1 MDYALFLPE
10 IYLLLTALVFFCQ
23 SLWKSSA
30 RLNQGIALILSGIG
44 VIITFYSIN
53 LTGELFYKAYRID
66 LFSQIFKCL
75 ISLGLFLIVI
85 LGQKMKSIEDQFQP
99 EFFMFL
105 SLSSLGLMLMVSSVE
120 LLTLFIAMEL
130 SSYSLYILIP
140 IRKEMNVG
148 KMEAA
153 IKYIL
158 FGAVATGI
166 MLFGMSYIFGIT
178 QSTYLADILKKMP
191 ELLGQPVAVIGL
203 LFILC
208 GFFFKLAVVPFH
220 FWTPDVY
227 EGAANITVSFIAT
240 MPKVAAVALLLRLV
254 SLAGAG
260 AADLIQ
266 VLVLLAAVSMTFG
279 NLAAL
284 VQKDLK
290 RLLAYSSIA
299 HAGYVMLGVLTMN
312 TVGFAAAVY
321 HITGYLL
328 MNLACF
334 LVICSVSRE
343 GENVMVSDLSGL
355 HRRSPLLALTLA
367 VGAFALAGLPP
378 TAGFT
383 GKFFLF
389 TAALSQGHLT
399 LVIIAAVNT
408 AVSIF
413 YYLNIVRFAYGK
425 DPDGLPEVTLSFSN
439 RLLNYGLIMAI
450 ILMGALPTLFIDLAK
465 TACETIIS

>member
-1 MDYALFLPE
+1 MTYTLFLPE

-23 SLWKSSA
+23 SLWKSSP
-30 RLNQGIALILSGIG
+30 RMNQRIALILSGIG
-44 VIITFYSIN
+44 VIITVYSIN
-53 LTGELFYKAYRID
+53 LTGEIFYNAYRID
-66 LFSQIFKCL
+66 LFSQVFKCL
-75 ISLGLFLIVI
+75 ISLGLFLVIVI
-85 LGQKMKSIEDQFQP
+85 GQNLKSIEERFQP

-105 SLSSLGLMLMVSSVE
+105 SICSLGLMMMVSSIE

-140 IRKEMNVG
+140 VRKEINVG

-158 FGAVATGI
+158 FGAGATGI
-166 MLFGMSYIFGIT
+166 MLFGMSYLFGMT
-178 QSTYLADILKKMP
+178 HSTYMVDILKMMP
-191 ELLGQPVAVIGL
+191 ELVRQPVAVIGI

-240 MPKVAAVALLLRLV
+240 MPKLAAMALLLRVV

-260 AADLIQ
+260 AVDLIK
-266 VLVLLAAVSMTFG
+266 VLVLLAVVSMTFG

-284 VQKDLK
+284 VQKDFK

-299 HAGYVMLGVLTMN
+299 HAGYVILGALTMN

-321 HITGYLL
+321 HITAYLL

-334 LVICSVSRE
+334 LVLCSVSRD
-343 GENVMVSDLSGL
+343 GENVMIKDLSGL
-355 HRRSPLLALTLA
+355 HRRSPLLAFTLA
-367 VGAFALAGLPP
+367 VGAFALAGIPP

-389 TAALSQGHLT
+389 TAALSQGHLA

-408 AVSIF
+408 AISIF
-413 YYLNIVRFAYGK
+413 YYLNIVRSAYGK
-425 DPDGLPEVTLSFSN
+425 DPDGLPDVPLSFSN

-450 ILMGALPTLFIDLAK
+450 ILMGALPTLFIELAK
-465 TACETIIS
+465 TACEKIIT

>member
-1 MDYALFLPE
+1 MNYGLFLPE
-10 IYLLLTALVFFCQ
+10 IFLLITALVFFCQ

-30 RLNQGIALILSGIG
+30 RLNRGIALILSGIG
-44 VIITFYSIN
+44 AIISIYSIN
-53 LTGELFYKAYRID
+53 LTGELFYNAYRID
-66 LFSQIFKCL
+66 FFSQFFKCL
-75 ISLGLFLIVI
+75 ISAGLFLIVI
-85 LGQKMKSIEDQFQP
+85 LGQNLKSIEERFQP

-105 SLSSLGLMLMVSSVE
+105 CICSLGLMLMVSSVE

-140 IRKEMNVG
+140 VRKEINVG

-158 FGAVATGI
+158 FGAGSTGI

-178 QSTYLADILKKMP
+178 QSTYLSDIMKMMP
-191 ELLGQPVAVIGL
+191 ELLNQPVAVIGL

-208 GFFFKLAVVPFH
+208 GFFFKLAVAPFH

-240 MPKVAAVALLLRLV
+240 MPKVAAVALLLRFV

-260 AADLIQ
+260 AADLIR

-299 HAGYVMLGVLTMN
+299 HAGYVMLGALTMS
-312 TVGFAAAVY
+312 TIGFAAAVY
-321 HITGYLL
+321 HISAYLL

-334 LVICSVSRE
+334 LVLCSVSRE
-343 GENVMVSDLSGL
+343 GENVAVSDLSGL
-355 HRRSPLLALTLA
+355 YRRSPLLAFTLA
-367 VGAFALAGLPP
+367 VGAFALAGIPP

-389 TAALSQGHLT
+389 TAALSKGHLA

-413 YYLNIVRFAYGK
+413 YYLNIVRSAYGK

-439 RLLNYGLIMAI
+439 RLLNYGLIAAI
-450 ILMGALPTLFIDLAK
+450 LVMGALPTMFIELAK
-465 TACETIIS
+465 TACEKIIS

>member
-1 MDYALFLPE
+1 MNFALFLPE
-10 IYLLLTALVFFCQ
+10 TYLLITALIFFCQ
-23 SLWKSSA
+23 SLWKSPA
-30 RLNQGIALILSGIG
+30 RQNQVAALIISGIG
-44 VIITFYSIN
+44 LIITVYSIDVN
-53 LTGELFYKAYRID
+53 GELFYKAYRVD
-66 LFSQIFKCL
+66 LFSQVFKCL
-75 ISLGLFLIVI
+75 ISLGLFLVVL
-85 LGQKMKSIEDQFQP
+85 LGQKIKSIEDQFQP

-105 SLSSLGLMLMVSSVE
+105 SLCSLGLMLMVSSME
-120 LLTLFIAMEL
+120 LLTLFVAMEL

-140 IRKEMNVG
+140 IRKEINVG

-158 FGAVATGI
+158 FGAAGTGI

-178 QSTYLADILKKMP
+178 QSTYLEDILRKMP
-191 ELLGQPVAVIGL
+191 ELLGQPAAVIGL

-240 MPKVAAVALLLRLV
+240 VPKLAAVALLIRIA

-260 AADLIQ
+260 AKDLIQ

-284 VQKDLK
+284 VQKDIK

-299 HAGYVMLGVLTMN
+299 HAGYILLGALTMN

-334 LVICSVSRE
+334 VVICSVSLE
-343 GENVMVSDLSGL
+343 GENVKISDLSGL
-355 HRRSPLLALTLA
+355 HRRSPLLAFTLA
-367 VGAFALAGLPP
+367 VGAFALAGIPP

-389 TAALSQGHLT
+389 TAALKEGHLA
-399 LVIIAAVNT
+399 LVIIAAINT

-413 YYLNIVRFAYGK
+413 YYLNIVRSAYGK

-439 RLLNYGLIMAI
+439 RLLNYSLILAI
-450 ILMGALPTLFIDLAK
+450 VLMGALPSAFIELAK
-465 TACETIIS
+465 TACEKIIT

>member
-1 MDYALFLPE
+1 MNYGLFLPE
-10 IYLLLTALVFFCQ
+10 IYLLLTALVFFCR
-23 SLWKSSA
+23 SLWKSSP
-30 RLNQGIALILSGIG
+30 RLNQRTALILSGIG
-44 VIITFYSIN
+44 LIITVYSIN
-53 LTGELFYKAYRID
+53 MTGDLFYNAYRID
-66 LFSQIFKCL
+66 LFSQVFKCL
-75 ISLGLFLIVI
+75 ISLGLFLVIVI
-85 LGQKMKSIEDQFQP
+85 GQNLKSIEERFQP

-105 SLSSLGLMLMVSSVE
+105 NICSLGLMMMVSSIE

-140 IRKEMNVG
+140 VRKEINVG

-158 FGAVATGI
+158 FGAGATGI
-166 MLFGMSYIFGIT
+166 MLFGMSYLFGMT
-178 QSTYLADILKKMP
+178 HSTYMVDILKMMP
-191 ELLGQPVAVIGL
+191 ELVHQPVAVIGV

-240 MPKVAAVALLLRLV
+240 MPKLAAMALLLRVV

-260 AADLIQ
+260 AADLIK
-266 VLVLLAAVSMTFG
+266 VLVLLAVVSMTFG

-284 VQKDLK
+284 VQKDFK

-299 HAGYVMLGVLTMN
+299 HAGYVMLGALTMN
-312 TVGFAAAVY
+312 TIGFAAAVY
-321 HITGYLL
+321 HITAYLL

-334 LVICSVSRE
+334 LVLCSVSRD
-343 GENVMVSDLSGL
+343 GENVMIRDLSGL
-355 HRRSPLLALTLA
+355 YRRSPLLALTLA
-367 VGAFALAGLPP
+367 VGAFALAGIPP

-389 TAALSQGHLT
+389 TAALSQGHLA

-408 AVSIF
+408 AISIF
-413 YYLNIVRFAYGK
+413 YYLNIVRSAYGK
-425 DPDGLPEVTLSFSN
+425 DPDGLPDVPLSFSN
-439 RLLNYGLIMAI
+439 RLLNYGLIMTI
-450 ILMGALPTLFIDLAK
+450 ILMGALPTLFIELAK
-465 TACETIIS
+465 TACEKIIT